1 MFFPPSVKEGVL
13 VRAIEA
19 LGTIE
24 PTGPFERALARL
36 LIAAYKRRLQAI
48 VKVVPTWVSEEI
60 LSASERIGDRRAV
73 PWLSENWVRYKKAG
87 GTLWT
92 RIYNLFYWAA

>member
-1 MFFPPSVKEGVL
+1 MSRNDLSLTDRIILQGRAL

-36 LIAAYKRRLQAI
+36 LLAAYKRRLRAI

-60 LSASERIGDRRAV
+60 LSASERG
-73 PWLSENWVRYKKAG
+73 KAAP
-87 GTLWT
+87 
-92 RIYNLFYWAA
+92 LFDFCAELQYAMCV